1 MTRLGGLES
10 RALVIIGPAGSF
22 VDCNRSIASRALLRQ
37 ATRFIQT
44 DLSNLSGIE
53 VLPQGCDVIL
63 AKDVFNYMALPDAAG
78 HPGRAAEVNA
88 VKRAVS
94 LRPRFLLTHAGGK
107 KQKEL
112 TEEQKQ
118 EIKEAFDLFDT
129 DGSGEIDSKELKVAM
144 RALGF
149 EPKKEEIQKMIS
161 DVDDDGSGTIGY
173 EEFLKMMTHKILN
186 RDPKDEILKAFRLFD
201 DDETGKISFKNLK
214 RVAKELGERM
224 TDEELQ
230 EMIDE
235 ADRDGDGEVNEEEFL
250 RIMKKTNLF

>member
-1 MTRLGGLES
+1 MG
-10 RALVIIGPAGSF
+10 
-22 VDCNRSIASRALLRQ
+22 
-37 ATRFIQT
+37 
-44 DLSNLSGIE
+44 
-53 VLPQGCDVIL
+53 
-63 AKDVFNYMALPDAAG
+63 
-78 HPGRAAEVNA
+78 
-88 VKRAVS
+88 
-94 LRPRFLLTHAGGK
+94 
-107 KQKEL
+107 
-112 TEEQKQ
+112 
-118 EIKEAFDLFDT
+118 
-129 DGSGEIDSKELKVAM
+129 VAM

-149 EPKKEEIQKMIS
+149 EPKKEEIQKMIQ
-161 DVDDDGSGTIGY
+161 DVDDDGSGTI
-173 EEFLKMMTHKILN
+173 EFPEFMTMMSQKILN

>member
-1 MTRLGGLES
+1 MMITITTWMVS
-10 RALVIIGPAGSF
+10 RADG
-22 VDCNRSIASRALLRQ
+22 N
-37 ATRFIQT
+37 
-44 DLSNLSGIE
+44 
-53 VLPQGCDVIL
+53 
-63 AKDVFNYMALPDAAG
+63 
-78 HPGRAAEVNA
+78 RAAVPGTFRDKF
-88 VKRAVS
+88 VV
-94 LRPRFLLTHAGGK
+94 
-107 KQKEL
+107 
-112 TEEQKQ
+112 
-118 EIKEAFDLFDT
+118 
-129 DGSGEIDSKELKVAM
+129 V
-144 RALGF
+144 
-149 EPKKEEIQKMIS
+149 
-161 DVDDDGSGTIGY
+161 VDDDGSGTIEY